1 MTRSRCLQV
10 SFGLL
15 WPLTS
20 GLPAT
25 TPGQV
30 PPPAVDPFP
39 EMGRATGELMKH
51 NPAIIQLVC
60 HSWWRPPIRRL
71 SPTHTDACRVPTSPS
86 LDAFSNGED
95 GLALGSGLHRQPLS
109 VSSSTGTLAS
119 GLGDSGRLC
128 GPGSVRPSRSSDKSP
143 VGDTM
148 RSLVT
153 RSYWSPEDH
162 RLLACSDG

>member
-1 MTRSRCLQV
+1 MPPSFLWASVASNLRVPRNHSWPGPSTCLCPLSRDGQ
-10 SFGLL
+10 SYRRANETQPSYHSAGL
-15 WPLTS
+15 S
-20 GLPAT
+20 
-25 TPGQV
+25 
-30 PPPAVDPFP
+30 
-39 EMGRATGELMKH
+39 
-51 NPAIIQLVC
+51 QLVETS
-60 HSWWRPPIRRL
+60 HPPTF
-71 SPTHTDACRVPTSPS
+71 SHTHTDPCRVPTSPS

-143 VGDTM
+143 VGDTV